1 MVEMLRPRVYVN
13 FSQSPVLRRL
23 NMHMN
28 EPWLNTRR
36 LLSLTLSFTTEE
48 LVGISSIPS
57 TSLQASWNS
66 FTPACFQIPAL
77 FVRLCGA
84 AEHRLGVIC
93 SISPMVSCSGG

>member
-1 MVEMLRPRVYVN
+1 
-13 FSQSPVLRRL
+13 
-23 NMHMN
+23 MHMN
-28 EPWLNTRR
+28 EPWLNTGR

-66 FTPACFQIPAL
+66 FTPPARFQIPAL

-84 AEHRLGVIC
+84 AEHGLGVI
-93 SISPMVSCSGG
+93 SPVALCSGG

>member
-1 MVEMLRPRVYVN
+1 MPRPQVYVN

-28 EPWLNTRR
+28 EPGLNTGT
-36 LLSLTLSFTTEE
+36 LLTLTLSFTTEE

-57 TSLQASWNS
+57 TSLEASWNY
-66 FTPACFQIPAL
+66 FTPARFQIPAL

-84 AEHRLGVIC
+84 VEHRLEVIC
-93 SISPMVSCSGG
+93 NISPVVSCSGG